1 MCLERE
7 TQVKIFTCLFK
18 VKRKLRELFNFS
30 KKTPTVCIEAYL
42 KVRQE
47 GGQKSLL
54 NFHMQTLKEFTT
66 TPLRKS
72 EWI

>member
-7 TQVKIFTCLFK
+7 TQVKIFICLFK

-47 GGQKSLL
+47 EGQKSLL